1 MLSNVDQFVDYI
13 LIVAPRNAPAVG
25 LITSKKVTNSQFVF
39 RFVKSPQSGNRPTMP
54 NAGPRLVRCNANPDT
69 PRDGADAAVPAGVL
83 GG

>member
-39 RFVKSPQSGNRPTMP
+39 RF
-54 NAGPRLVRCNANPDT
+54 DT
-69 PRDGADAAVPAGVL
+69 EDWQVVTYWVTKLDLPYLILYPL
-83 GG
+83 IISKL